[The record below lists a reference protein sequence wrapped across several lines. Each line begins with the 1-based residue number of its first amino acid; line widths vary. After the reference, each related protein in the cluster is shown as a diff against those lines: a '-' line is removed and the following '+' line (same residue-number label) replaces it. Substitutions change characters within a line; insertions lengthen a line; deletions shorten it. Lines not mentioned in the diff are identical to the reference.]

1 MHGFTWYPHQKNIH
15 ITLHVRE
22 KKDLIFLPLLSNIW
36 VCVWLCMCEREREDG
51 CACVLE
57 RGWIRD
63 RILWVWQLLS
73 LGMQPSSS
81 SYPFFPLLPS
91 FSPLRFLTIHNNGL
105 RVSECVHVRE
115 WVCMSEWERERA
127 RDRIR
132 CTALAHKKSCCLF
145 CCCRCCSSLTLFIES
160 FFAGK
165 LWNRLEKLTRRVP
178 PKNRNLFTGKMFRQ
192 GQKNI
197 GQRTTEKCV
206 DVFDAKR
213 AGKKV

>member
-1 MHGFTWYPHQKNIH
+1 MAVYVWK
-15 ITLHVRE
+15 RE
-22 KKDLIFLPLLSNIW
+22 RGW
-36 VCVWLCMCEREREDG
+36 VCVCAREGMNTRPNIVG
-51 CACVLE
+51 VAASQS
-57 RGWIRD
+57 RHATFFF
-63 RILWVWQLLS
+63 LS
-73 LGMQPSSS
+73 VFSTSSL
-81 SYPFFPLLPS
+81 FFPSTLS
-91 FSPLRFLTIHNNGL
+91 HHTQQRTA
-105 RVSECVHVRE
+105 REWVSECVCMCMNGCAWASVRE
-115 WVCMSEWERERA
+115 RERERA